1 MTSAYLKFLTLTL
14 FGSLA
19 LMPFCAM
26 AEDIDIFVGSSGG
39 SASSSNVLIVLDNTS
54 NWSANNQ
61 GWPGGITQGQAEVNA
76 LKQLIATLDS
86 SVNVGL
92 MLLTTTAGFP
102 GGMMVFGIKPM
113 TAVNITTWQS
123 WLTDRYNNITNSTW
137 KAPASANYGA
147 AMFDAFKYFGGYTSP
162 IHSTDDIAGTPVNRT
177 NFGNIHYATITNG
190 QVDSTAYSA
199 DFTQYVSPAVSA
211 CAKNYII
218 FIGNGFPNQDDTT
231 LLPGVG
237 GNTTAILPNPMDGG
251 SKVYTADEW
260 ARFLYLTD
268 VSSASGRQN
277 VVTYTVDV
285 FGPTGGG
292 PTHPKQA
299 QYLANMA
306 KAGGGKYY
314 SAQNSAD
321 VLSSL
326 QKTFA
331 EIRGV
336 NGTFA
341 SASMPVNTTNRAQD
355 KNQVFIPMFRPD
367 PNAAPRWMGNLKQY
381 QLINSAGSIEL
392 GDSAG
397 NLAVSSLSGFPTD
410 CATSFWTTDS
420 GTYWSTVTQNPSP
433 KGQCPSA
440 ATSFDPYS
448 DAPDGPFVEKGGIAE
463 VIRKGNN
470 PPATN
475 TTPTWAVN
483 RTIYTQSGASLTAFN
498 TTSSG
503 LSASVVNF
511 VSGRD
516 VNDEN
521 GNGNTTESRPS
532 LHGDAIHSRPL
543 PIDYGGTTGVTV
555 YYGANDGAFRAV
567 DSTTGRERWAFIAP
581 EFFTGSSL
589 SRLMNNSPQIVNY
602 FPGASAAT
610 VIPTPLPKNYF
621 FDGSTGAY
629 QAPNN
634 SSVWIYPTMR
644 RGGRMIYALD
654 VTYPASPAFK
664 WKVGCPNLSSDT
676 GCTASMSGIGQTWS
690 MPVVAPTALGYTGP
704 IVIVGGGYDTC
715 EDADSATPS
724 CASPKGAGVYV
735 LDANTGA
742 IIKSFSTTRS
752 VAADVAL
759 VAVTTAG
766 VVDHAYAVDIGGNIY
781 RIDFASQVSNWTM
794 NRVAYTNG
802 AGRKFFFPPAV
813 LPAPGGK
820 VYVALGSGDRE
831 HPLQSQYPYGNVTN
845 RFYVYLDDLSAT
857 TANNLDSTT
866 LATDFTGSTTCGA
879 AGIFPTSSLKGWFM
893 NLNQNGTGEQTVTSA
908 VIAAGMVTFST
919 NRPVPAA
926 AGTCSTSLG
935 EARGY
940 WVNLFNGS
948 GAIGVAGA
956 CGGSR
961 SSTFVGG
968 GLPPSPVVGTVPI
981 DGVPTT
987 VVIGAANRSHGA
999 STPISPQQIK
1009 PAITMKRKT
1018 VYWKSSGEN

>member
-1 MTSAYLKFLTLTL
+1 MNSTHSKFLTLTL
-14 FGSLA
+14 CGALA
-19 LMPFCAM
+19 LLSFCAM

-39 SASSSNVLIVLDNTS
+39 SAANPNVLIILDNTS

-76 LKQLIATLDS
+76 ISQVVGSLDG

-92 MLLTTTAGFP
+92 MLLTTVSGNP
-102 GGMMVFGIKPM
+102 GGMTVFGINPM
-113 TAVNITTWQS
+113 TAANKSTWQS
-123 WLTDRYNNITNSTW
+123 WLTARYNNITAPAW
-137 KAPASANYGA
+137 KASANANYGA
-147 AMFDAFKYFGGYTSP
+147 TMFDAFKYFGGYTSP
-162 IHSTDDIAGTPVNRT
+162 IHSTDDIAGTPVDRT
-177 NFGNIHYATITNG
+177 HFGKIHYATIPNS
-190 QVDSTAYSA
+190 QVDSTAYSS
-199 DFTQYVSPAVSA
+199 DFSQYVSPPVSG

-218 FIGNGFPNQDDTT
+218 FIGNGFPNKDITT

-237 GNTTAILPNPMDGG
+237 GNSTAILLNPMDGG
-251 SKVYTADEW
+251 GNIYTADEW
-260 ARFLYLTD
+260 ARFLYSTD
-268 VSSASGRQN
+268 VSSTSGQQN

-285 FGPTGGG
+285 YGPSAGPTR
-292 PTHPKQA
+292 PKQA

-306 KAGGGKYY
+306 KVGGGKYF
-314 SAQNSAD
+314 SAQNSAA
-321 VLSSL
+321 VISSL
-326 QKTFA
+326 QKVFA
-331 EIRGV
+331 EIQGV
-336 NGTFA
+336 NDTFA
-341 SASMPVNTTNRAQD
+341 SASLPVNTTNRAQD
-355 KNQVFIPMFRPD
+355 RNQVFIPMFRPASD
-367 PNAAPRWMGNLKQY
+367 ATPRWMGNVKQY
-381 QLINSAGSIEL
+381 QLINSGGSIEL

-397 NLAVSSLSGFPTD
+397 NLAVSSLTGFPTD

-420 GTYWSTVTQNPSP
+420 GTYWSNVPTNPP
-433 KGQCPSA
+433 PIGKCPPGS
-440 ATSFDPYS
+440 TSFSPYS
-448 DAPDGPFVEKGGIAE
+448 DAPDGPIVEKGGVAE

-483 RTIYTQSGASLTAFN
+483 RTIYTQSGASLTLFN

-503 LSASVVNF
+503 LSPAVVNF

-521 GNGNTTESRPS
+521 NNLNTTESRPS

-555 YYGANDGAFRAV
+555 YYGSNDGTFRSV

-589 SRLMNNSPQIVNY
+589 SRLMVNEPLIVNY
-602 FPGASAAT
+602 FTAASAAM
-610 VIPTPLPKNYF
+610 VIPTPVPKNYF
-621 FDGSTGAY
+621 FDGSTGVY
-629 QAPNN
+629 QNADN

-644 RGGRMIYALD
+644 RGGRMLYALD
-654 VTYPASPAFK
+654 VTNPASPAFK
-664 WKVGCPNLSSDT
+664 WKAGCPNLSNDT
-676 GCTASMSGIGQTWS
+676 GCTAGMSGIGQTWS
-690 MPVVAPTALGYTGP
+690 MPIVAPTILGYTGP
-704 IVIVGGGYDTC
+704 VLIVGGGYDTC
-715 EDADSATPS
+715 EDANSATPS

-781 RIDFASQVSNWTM
+781 RIDFASLVSNWTM
-794 NRVAYTNG
+794 TRVAYTNG

-831 HPLQSQYPYGNVTN
+831 HPLESQYPYASNVTN
-845 RFYVYLDDLSAT
+845 RFYVYLDDLAAT

-866 LATDFTGSTTCGA
+866 PMNDFTSSTTCST
-879 AGIFPTSSLKGWFM
+879 AGVLPASSLKGWFM
-893 NLNQNGTGEQTVTSA
+893 NLNQNGRGEQTVTSA
-908 VIAAGMVTFST
+908 VIVAGMVTFST
-919 NRPVPAA
+919 NRPVPVA
-926 AGTCSTSLG
+926 AGTCSTTLG

-948 GAIGVAGA
+948 GSIGVSGA
-956 CGGSR
+956 CGGTR
-961 SSTFVGG
+961 SSIFVGG
-968 GLPPSPVVGTVPI
+968 GLPPSPVLGTVPI
-981 DGVPTT
+981 NGVPTT
-987 VVIGAANRSHGA
+987 VVIGAANRSGGV
-999 STPISPQQIK
+999 STPISPQQVN
-1009 PAITMKRKT
+1009 PVITMKRKT
-1018 VYWKSSGEN
+1018 IYWKSSGED